1 MTASFLQQLE
11 RRALASG
18 SLLCI
23 GLDPHPEFLKAN
35 TAAAARDFC
44 MGMIDA
50 ASGVA
55 CAFKPNS
62 AFFEA
67 FGPEGFEALR
77 EVIAYVPEGIPVIL
91 DAKRGDISSTAEAY
105 AKSAFE
111 VLGATAITLNPYL
124 GYDAVFPFLS
134 YSGKGA
140 FVLCKTSNPGADL
153 FQDLM
158 IDGKTLYEIVAVQVM
173 QWNTANNVGLVVG
186 ATDIEALA
194 KLRAT
199 VPKAWFLVPGIGA
212 QGGDLSAALL
222 AGLRAD
228 GLGMLLNIS
237 RSLARATN
245 PRAEA
250 LRMRDAIN
258 DARALRGAIQP
269 PTPVDLIEK
278 LALALADAGCVQF
291 GSFTLK
297 SGKSSPIYLDLRRLV
312 ANPEALQTVGSALG
326 SLLKTL
332 KFDHIA
338 AIPYAALPIAT
349 AAALSLKCSMV
360 YPRREVKDYGTK
372 AAVEGVFKPGDRA
385 VLVDDLASTGG
396 TKFEAIGRLRSAG
409 LVVDEIVVL
418 IDRGQGAAEMLT
430 NAGYKFHAVAT
441 LRQLLPFWEKNGY
454 LSADQRREVEN
465 YLDSERPE

>member
-1 MTASFLQQLE
+1 
-11 RRALASG
+11 
-18 SLLCI
+18 
-23 GLDPHPEFLKAN
+23 
-35 TAAAARDFC
+35 
-44 MGMIDA
+44 MIDA
-50 ASGVA
+50 SGEAA

-67 FGPEGFEALR
+67 FGGEGFEALR
-77 EVIAYVPEGIPVIL
+77 EVIAYVPDDIPVIL

-105 AKSAFE
+105 AKAAFE

-124 GYDAVFPFLS
+124 GFDAVFPFLN

-153 FQDLM
+153 FQDLH
-158 IDGKTLYEIVAVQVM
+158 IEGKPLYEIVAVQVM

-186 ATDIEALA
+186 ATDIESLSH
-194 KLRAT
+194 LRAT

-212 QGGDLSAALL
+212 QGGDLSAAML

-245 PRAEA
+245 PRVEA

-269 PTPVDLIEK
+269 PSPADQAEK
-278 LALALADAGCVQF
+278 LAIALAEAGCVKF
-291 GSFTLK
+291 GEFTLK
-297 SGKSSPIYLDLRRLV
+297 SGKLSPIYLDLRRLV
-312 ANPEALQTVGSALG
+312 ANPEALQTVGNSLAQ
-326 SLLKTL
+326 LLKTL
-332 KFDHIA
+332 KFEHIA

-372 AAVEGVFKPGDRA
+372 AAVEGVFNVGDRA

-418 IDRGQGAAEMLT
+418 IDRGQGAAELLS
-430 NAGYKFHAVAT
+430 NAGYRFHAVAT
-441 LRQLLPFWEKNGY
+441 LRQLLPLWEKHGY
-454 LSADQRREVEN
+454 LSTDQRHEVEA
-465 YLDSERPE
+465 YLDSERLG